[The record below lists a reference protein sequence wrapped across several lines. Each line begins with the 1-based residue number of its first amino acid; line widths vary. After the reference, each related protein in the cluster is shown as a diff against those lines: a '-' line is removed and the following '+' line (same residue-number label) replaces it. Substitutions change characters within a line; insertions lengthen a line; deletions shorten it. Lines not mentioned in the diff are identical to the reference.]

1 MSAAEPIYASRVLKL
16 PLVTPD
22 GDAIGRVDDL
32 VIGPPTGETAPILL
46 GLVAQVGRRRIFLTA
61 ARVRHFET
69 SGVVLTSTALDLH
82 PFKPRTG
89 ELLLTSL
96 LDRPVHGE
104 KVLDLSMRPRTS
116 LYGRFG
122 IAEVMLGRRRA
133 LGFSARM
140 RRGAGGGGGRQVR
153 GRPGGGGAAPPRRP

>member
-1 MSAAEPIYASRVLKL
+1 MSSAEPIYASRGLKL
-16 PLVTPD
+16 PLITPD
-22 GDAIGRVDDL
+22 GDSRGRVDDL

-46 GLVAQVGRRRIFLTA
+46 GLVAQVGRRRIFITA
-61 ARVRHFET
+61 ARVKHFET
-69 SGVVLTSTALDLH
+69 SGVVLASSALDLH

-96 LDRPVHGE
+96 LDRPVRGGT
-104 KVLDLSMRPRTS
+104 VLDLSMRPRVS

-133 LGFSARM
+133 LGLTARM
-140 RRGAGGGGGRQVR
+140 RRGR
-153 GRPGGGGAAPPRRP
+153 GGGAGAARG